1 MSRINFI
8 SKKKFNFRLPSKFFF
23 ENEKKLK
30 YKLFENVKLND
41 LFWKNYLQKKEKRKK
56 LLLISG
62 LSRSGNHLLL
72 SILDQHSQ
80 ISLCGGEDGM
90 LRNLLSMIKKFGE
103 EKIIYKIKNS
113 DYRFFSKLSGS
124 RIKKNKIFLFDKWK
138 KVAYLK
144 NITKLRHS
152 GTQGLN
158 FTTILDFKNI
168 KIKVFYKKYIN
179 YLKKKKKFNN
189 FFDFF
194 YHYLDA
200 QRVLFGEKNK
210 NQKYHYTYFHSGLRR
225 EINFLLERKI
235 DAKIIVPVRDF
246 KTFYFSYLKGIYRTE
261 KVTSKTLNDI
271 WENWFHKVVDFLK
284 LKKKF
289 PKNVIIVFYEDIV
302 DRPKVITNRILKKL
316 GLKKMIKIKTS
327 ILGKPS
333 LGNSS
338 FSIKN
343 LKPGQ
348 IYKNQNKMILKNR
361 DLPREYRYVMKK
373 LIKEKI

>member
-179 YLKKKKKFNN
+179 YLKKKKNLIIFST
-189 FFDFF
+189 FF
-194 YHYLDA
+194 
-200 QRVLFGEKNK
+200 
-210 NQKYHYTYFHSGLRR
+210 
-225 EINFLLERKI
+225 
-235 DAKIIVPVRDF
+235 II
-246 KTFYFSYLKGIYRTE
+246 I
-261 KVTSKTLNDI
+261 
-271 WENWFHKVVDFLK
+271 
-284 LKKKF
+284 
-289 PKNVIIVFYEDIV
+289 
-302 DRPKVITNRILKKL
+302 
-316 GLKKMIKIKTS
+316 
-327 ILGKPS
+327 
-333 LGNSS
+333 
-338 FSIKN
+338 
-343 LKPGQ
+343 
-348 IYKNQNKMILKNR
+348 
-361 DLPREYRYVMKK
+361 
-373 LIKEKI
+373 

>member
-124 RIKKNKIFLFDKWK
+124 RIKKIKYSFLINGK
-138 KVAYLK
+138 K
-144 NITKLRHS
+144 
-152 GTQGLN
+152 
-158 FTTILDFKNI
+158 
-168 KIKVFYKKYIN
+168 
-179 YLKKKKKFNN
+179 
-189 FFDFF
+189 
-194 YHYLDA
+194 
-200 QRVLFGEKNK
+200 
-210 NQKYHYTYFHSGLRR
+210 
-225 EINFLLERKI
+225 
-235 DAKIIVPVRDF
+235 
-246 KTFYFSYLKGIYRTE
+246 
-261 KVTSKTLNDI
+261 
-271 WENWFHKVVDFLK
+271 
-284 LKKKF
+284 
-289 PKNVIIVFYEDIV
+289 
-302 DRPKVITNRILKKL
+302 
-316 GLKKMIKIKTS
+316 
-327 ILGKPS
+327 
-333 LGNSS
+333 
-338 FSIKN
+338 
-343 LKPGQ
+343 
-348 IYKNQNKMILKNR
+348 
-361 DLPREYRYVMKK
+361 
-373 LIKEKI
+373 